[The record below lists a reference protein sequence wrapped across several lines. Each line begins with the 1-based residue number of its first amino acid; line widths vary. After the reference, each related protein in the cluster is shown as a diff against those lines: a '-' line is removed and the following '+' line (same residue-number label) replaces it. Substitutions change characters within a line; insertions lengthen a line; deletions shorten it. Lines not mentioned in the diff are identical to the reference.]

1 MKKHSLMVDKFKDE
15 IRDMRNVSLGGI
27 VVAMIIG
34 VIIIFSFG

>member
-1 MKKHSLMVDKFKDE
+1 MVDKFKDE